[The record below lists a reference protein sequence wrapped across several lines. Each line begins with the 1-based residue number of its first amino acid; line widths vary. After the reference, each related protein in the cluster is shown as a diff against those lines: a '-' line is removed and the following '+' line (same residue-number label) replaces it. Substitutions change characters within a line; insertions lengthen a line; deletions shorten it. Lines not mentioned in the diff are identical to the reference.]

1 MEQEKTRTIAFLCP
15 SCRQLVILDRTPF
28 QLLAGHSHLPCP
40 CGKSALELEPLGDRV
55 EAEVPCAYCGKSHRV
70 SCSAHDLLK
79 RRAMAFT
86 CAASGLP
93 CCIAGEEE
101 AVYAAARRMERTA
114 DQLDAAPEGERGSFL
129 NEVIMHEVLSELK
142 DIAARGGVSCTCGS
156 REWTMKVDHS
166 AVQLRCARCGGV
178 LRIPAAC
185 DDDLEDLCCRPTL
198 TIRGRA

>member
-1 MEQEKTRTIAFLCP
+1 
-15 SCRQLVILDRTPF
+15 
-28 QLLAGHSHLPCP
+28 
-40 CGKSALELEPLGDRV
+40 
-55 EAEVPCAYCGKSHRV
+55 
-70 SCSAHDLLK
+70 
-79 RRAMAFT
+79 
-86 CAASGLP
+86 
-93 CCIAGEEE
+93 
-101 AVYAAARRMERTA
+101 MERTA